1 MSICARLPAVLSAT
15 FAAAL
20 ALMAPAQAQSVGPFA
35 HLAGAWTGGGSIIIG
50 NNPSERIRCR
60 ANYDVGDVG
69 TTVRLELRCASDSYT
84 FELQG
89 NVRYQSGEVR
99 GDWSERTRGAAGMV
113 AGSVKGDRVDVR
125 VEGQTFSALLSLVTH
140 GEKQSISI
148 QAPVGNQMSEASI
161 TLNRRG

>member
-1 MSICARLPAVLSAT
+1 MPV
-15 FAAAL
+15 
-20 ALMAPAQAQSVGPFA
+20 PAQAAGPFEN
-35 HLAGAWTGGGSIIIG
+35 LAGSWAGGGNITIG

-60 ANYDVGDVG
+60 ANYDVGGAG

-89 NVRYQSGEVR
+89 NVRYQAGEVR
-99 GDWSERTRGAAGMV
+99 GDWNETTRGAAGMV

-125 VEGQTFSALLSLVTH
+125 VEGQTFSALLSLVTQ

-148 QAPVGNQMSEASI
+148 QAPVGSQMSEAKI
-161 TLNRRG
+161 TLSRRG

>member
-1 MSICARLPAVLSAT
+1 MT
-15 FAAAL
+15 
-20 ALMAPAQAQSVGPFA
+20 APVQAQSVGPFA
-35 HLAGAWTGGGSIIIG
+35 HLAGAWTGSGSITIG

-60 ANYDVGDVG
+60 ANYDVGNVG
-69 TTVRLELRCASDSYT
+69 TTVQLELRCASDSYA

-161 TLNRRG
+161 ILNRRG